1 MIEGKKAEYKNA
13 IRSRQLIK
21 NAYVALLNE
30 KSVNKI
36 TVTDIITR
44 AGISRGT
51 FYAHYQDVKDLY
63 NKLENGVV
71 DTILEIIDN
80 TGVVNF
86 YKNPYP
92 TLEESLLMIEKN
104 KDYYR
109 LLLSS
114 CLGNSFSQK
123 LSNNFAVR
131 FVPDIMEH
139 FNNKNPYAIRAYISF
154 VSSGVRGMIFRWL
167 DGTLDLTSA
176 ECAKLMSNMIVG
188 AQSNLIDD

>member
-1 MIEGKKAEYKNA
+1 MAEGKKAEYKNA

-21 NAYVALLNE
+21 GAYVALLNE

-36 TVTDIITR
+36 TVTDIINR

-51 FYAHYQDVKDLY
+51 FYAHYQDAKDLH
-63 NKLENGVV
+63 NKLENGAV
-71 DTILEIIDN
+71 DAIIMIIEN
-80 TGVVNF
+80 AGVVNF

-92 TLEESLLMIEKN
+92 TLEENLLMIEKN

-123 LSNNFAVR
+123 LSDRFAER
-131 FVPDIMEH
+131 FVAEIIEH
-139 FNNKNPYAIRAYISF
+139 FDNQNTDIIRAYVSF

-167 DGTLDLTSA
+167 DGTLNLTA
-176 ECAKLMSNMIVG
+176 TQCAQIMSNMIIG
-188 AQSNLIDD
+188 AQNGKIA

>member
-1 MIEGKKAEYKNA
+1 MAEGKKAEYKNA

-21 NAYVALLNE
+21 SAYVALLNE

-36 TVTDIITR
+36 TVTDIIAR

-63 NKLENGVV
+63 SKLENGAV
-71 DTILEIIDN
+71 DTIINVIET
-80 TGVVNF
+80 TGVWNF
-86 YKNPYP
+86 FNNPYP
-92 TLEESLLMIEKN
+92 TLESSLLFIEKN

-123 LSNNFAVR
+123 LSNRFAENFVSDIMTKFENKDSDAVR
-131 FVPDIMEH
+131 S
-139 FNNKNPYAIRAYISF
+139 YISF
-154 VSSGVRGMIFRWL
+154 VASGVRGMIFRWL
-167 DGTLDLTSA
+167 DGTLAFDASQ
-176 ECAKLMSNMIVG
+176 CAKLMSDMIVG
-188 AQSNLIDD
+188 AQPKEIK

>member
-1 MIEGKKAEYKNA
+1 MNMVEGRKAEYKNA

-21 NAYVALLNE
+21 GAYVALLNE

-36 TVTDIITR
+36 TVTDIINR

-63 NKLENGVV
+63 TKLENGAVE
-71 DTILEIIDN
+71 TIIEIIQK
-80 TGVVNF
+80 TGIINF

-92 TLEESLLMIEKN
+92 TLESSLLFIEKN

-114 CLGNSFSQK
+114 CLGNGFAQK
-123 LSNNFAVR
+123 LSDRFAEC
-131 FVPDIMEH
+131 FVPEIMAH
-139 FNNKNPYAIRAYISF
+139 FDNKNTDAVRAYISF

-167 DGTLDLTSA
+167 DGTLNLEASQ
-176 ECAKLMSNMIVG
+176 CALLMSNMIIG
-188 AQSNLIDD
+188 AQPEDI